1 MIATLAALCLVSAP
15 ADPLTVS
22 IVLDT
27 SVIESIHG
35 QQKASDYT
43 AYIMG
48 HVTARFKQDANIDVR
63 LQSVT
68 TKQLSQ
74 HEHPVAL
81 LLDVQFYRAMQPTSD
96 VTIYLTTRNLR
107 AGETF
112 YRGYASDGQ
121 AGALAGAAVVVLMFS
136 HTDEDAIA
144 HEIAHTLGVP
154 HDGTGAC
161 AREAPSG
168 SLMSATQIGPSFSAC
183 SVRVMQSYLYN
194 WTKKPECIS
203 KTAQR

>member
-1 MIATLAALCLVSAP
+1 MIATLAALCLVST
-15 ADPLTVS
+15 PLTVS
-22 IVLDT
+22 VVLDT

-48 HVTARFKQDANIDVR
+48 HVTTRFKQDANIDVR
-63 LQSVT
+63 LQSVI
-68 TKQLSQ
+68 TKHLSE
-74 HEHPVAL
+74 HEHPVGV

-107 AGETF
+107 QGETF

-121 AGALAGAAVVVLMFS
+121 AGALAGAAVVALMFS

-154 HDGTGAC
+154 HDGNGAC
-161 AREAPSG
+161 AREVPSG
-168 SLMSATQIGPSFSAC
+168 FLMSATQIAPSFSAC
-183 SVRVMQSYLYN
+183 SVRVIQAYRYKM
-194 WTKKPECIS
+194 TTDPECKAKS
-203 KTAQR
+203 VRR